1 MFVYKRLKAGGE
13 TRLHDKLSIGV
24 GGHMND
30 LSEEDKELIPNYG
43 FTTIV
48 TDNLE
53 RELDEELLII
63 CEDRQLEIFGL
74 LNDDSDDV
82 GKVHLGLLVVIDL
95 SAEATV
101 EVKEKDQLE
110 GEWVKTSLLYSDD
123 IFSRLENWSKISLQ
137 ALESGGEIR

>member
-1 MFVYKRLKAGGE
+1 
-13 TRLHDKLSIGV
+13 
-24 GGHMND
+24 MND
-30 LSEEDKELIPNYG
+30 LSEEDKGLILDYG

-101 EVKEKDQLE
+101 EIKEKDQLE
-110 GEWVKTSLLYSDD
+110 GEWVKISSLYSED
-123 IFSRLENWSKISLQ
+123 IFPRLENWSKISLQ
-137 ALESGGEIR
+137 ALESGGEIQ